1 MAAQSELNLA
11 KLFQTVGKT
20 LLENKTSLNEADSDN
35 HDHGDNMVQVFNLAA
50 QALKAKKD
58 APPADQFAYAGQQL
72 QTKLKSGSAQIY
84 ADGFARAAQQFE
96 GKGKIKAEDAM
107 AMIQALMGS
116 AQSAPQASAS
126 PAAADPLSALLG
138 TLGAGLGGG
147 QPAKTEAAG
156 GLDVNDLLSAGM
168 AFMQSRQRGETSA
181 ESLLDAFMAGSQM
194 NSTPARAQ
202 SGKLVANTLLQVIGA
217 MTKK

>member
-20 LLENKTSLNEADSDN
+20 LLENKTLLNEADSGN
-35 HDHGDNMVQVFNLAA
+35 HNHGDNMVQVFNLAA

-58 APPADQFAYAGQQL
+58 ATPADQLTYAGQQL
-72 QTKLKSGSAQIY
+72 QTKLQSGSAQLY
-84 ADGFARAAQQFE
+84 AEGFLRAAQQFK
-96 GKGKIKAEDAM
+96 GKGKIKAEDVM
-107 AMIQALMGS
+107 PMIQALLGS
-116 AQSAPQASAS
+116 VQSAPQTPAT
-126 PAAADPLSALLG
+126 PAAGDPLSALLG

-147 QPAKTEAAG
+147 QPAQAG
-156 GLDVNDLLSAGM
+156 AHEGLDVNDLLSAGM
-168 AFMQSRQRGETSA
+168 AFMQSRQQGETAA